1 MTSDTPILI
10 AEDNDFV
17 RMQIVKFLQD
27 EGYKTIEAVN
37 GEEANKIVK
46 EQEVALA
53 VVDVKMEPMNGFDF
67 IRSMRGMEKPIPA
80 ILVTGDNNPD
90 LLSQAG
96 ELKIN
101 AILTKPVN
109 KDRLVQAV
117 QRTLAAKQ
125 RTAS

>member
-1 MTSDTPILI
+1 MTTKTDILI

-17 RMQIVKFLQD
+17 RLQIVKFLED
-27 EGYKTIEAVN
+27 EGYNTIEAVN
-37 GEEANKIVK
+37 GEEAHSIIKDQDVD
-46 EQEVALA
+46 LA
-53 VVDVKMEPMNGFDF
+53 VVDVKMEPMSGFDF
-67 IRSMRGMEKPIPA
+67 IRSIHGMNKSIPV

-90 LLSQAG
+90 MLSQAG

-125 RTAS
+125 RNAS